1 MVETRQKLRNWR
13 ICRSTWICRPQN
25 WSWRK
30 RAILPLGGASR
41 TWPTAPS
48 ARTPSRSRLWSAPPS
63 LHRMVTCSFGTLVSL
78 HPFMS
83 VGNVSSESFP
93 KKWRSRVA
101 PKMEGT
107 PPPPEINYYYYL
119 VSGSSA
125 LSAGWWGHVC
135 RGRSP
140 LWMLLVFWFPAGI
153 SFRENGFKIWFGA
166 TASDSPNFIP

>member
-13 ICRSTWICRPQN
+13 ICRSTWICQPQN

-83 VGNVSSESFP
+83 VGNVSSESF
-93 KKWRSRVA
+93 
-101 PKMEGT
+101 
-107 PPPPEINYYYYL
+107 NYYYYL

-135 RGRSP
+135 RGWSP